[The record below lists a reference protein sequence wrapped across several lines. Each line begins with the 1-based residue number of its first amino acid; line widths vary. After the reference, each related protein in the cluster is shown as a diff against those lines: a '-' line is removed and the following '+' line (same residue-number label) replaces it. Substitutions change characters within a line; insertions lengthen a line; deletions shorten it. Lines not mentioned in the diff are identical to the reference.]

1 MLLNKKKGGGG
12 GDKSHCFTTQWPKHG
27 LIHTIIKL
35 NVNKTKCLRGRI
47 LGGIRE
53 DRRNTSEN

>member
-1 MLLNKKKGGGG
+1 MLLNKKKGGGEIKAIVLQLSG
-12 GDKSHCFTTQWPKHG
+12 QNG